1 LDFLSQELCAEILA
15 SPDQMSS
22 GPSSAHLISGRTFRV
37 KAEATSLEVA
47 RDVFI
52 IGSLTGDS
60 LIRHAIGGCVFAAG
74 RILGAIPTIYSPDST
89 PSPTS
94 STPRSASPVSTSDTE
109 IAAEDMQASPR
120 KEKSGR
126 RTPGELT
133 NGHADL
139 HLDRRKLVR
148 SVETANAENRYWV
161 DSGWW
166 AGGLGPGRS

>member
-1 LDFLSQELCAEILA
+1 
-15 SPDQMSS
+15 M
-22 GPSSAHLISGRTFRV
+22 
-37 KAEATSLEVA
+37 K
-47 RDVFI
+47 
-52 IGSLTGDS
+52 
-60 LIRHAIGGCVFAAG
+60 
-74 RILGAIPTIYSPDST
+74 
-89 PSPTS
+89 
-94 STPRSASPVSTSDTE
+94 
-109 IAAEDMQASPR
+109 ASPR